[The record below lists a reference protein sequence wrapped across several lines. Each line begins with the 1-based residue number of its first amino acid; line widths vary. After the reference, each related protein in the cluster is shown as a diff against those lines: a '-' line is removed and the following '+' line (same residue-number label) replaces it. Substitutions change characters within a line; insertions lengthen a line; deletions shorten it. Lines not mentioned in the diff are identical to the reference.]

1 MTLGGGLIGDGRR
14 PGVTVSRQSP
24 AGVRVLLVEDESEIA
39 DFVLLGLREEGYAA
53 EHAADGV
60 AGWARLAAEPWD
72 VVLLDWWLPGLD
84 GLTLL
89 RRFRAANATTPVIF
103 LTARD
108 AVSDRVRG
116 LDAGAQD
123 YLCKPFAFEE
133 LMARVRSLTRR
144 LDRPVAALSYGDVTL
159 DYESQ
164 RATRAGK
171 RLDLTAK
178 EFALL
183 ALFLRHPDA
192 ALSRARIYEQVWD
205 EEYDGLSNTLAVH
218 VGELRRKLEAHGP
231 RLLHTVRGVG
241 YALRDRDA

>member
-1 MTLGGGLIGDGRR
+1 MARE
-14 PGVTVSRQSP
+14 SK
-24 AGVRVLLVEDESEIA
+24 AGVRVLLVEDEAEIA

-53 EHAADGV
+53 EHAADGTR
-60 AGWARLAAEPWD
+60 GWAKLSAESWD
-72 VVLLDWWLPGLD
+72 VVLLDWWLPGVD

-89 RRFRAANATTPVIF
+89 RRFRTLNTTTPVIF

-116 LDAGAQD
+116 LDAGAED

-133 LMARVRSLTRR
+133 LLARVRSLTRR
-144 LDRPVAALSYGDVTL
+144 LDRQPAAALTHGDVAL
-159 DYESQ
+159 DLDAQ
-164 RATRAGK
+164 RATRAGR

-178 EFALL
+178 EFTLL
-183 ALFLRHPDA
+183 ALFLRYPDA

-205 EEYDGLSNTLAVH
+205 EEYDASSNTLAVH

-231 RLLHTVRGVG
+231 RLVQTVRGVG
-241 YALRDRDA
+241 YAFRRDGGP